1 MRRSFLAVLLI
12 TSLGVIATPAQSEVV
27 SADTKMTLV
36 KTITGDISPKSVRS
50 SGSGLVSAHN
60 MMYRHSV
67 TIYDA
72 NTFELVS
79 TVPDSVQLSKYGY
92 SKYSSIYKG
101 SPVEGAYSPDG
112 KYLYVTNYAMYGKG
126 FNREG
131 HDICSPASGYD
142 TSFLYRVNLAKYE
155 IDNVYPVGSVPKV
168 VEVTPDNKF
177 VLVSNWCSYDLTVI
191 SIASQKVVKTIKIGR
206 YPRGI
211 AVSNDSKFAY
221 VAEMGGNQIHVIDL
235 EDFSKTYIP
244 IGSNPRAIVLSPDN
258 KFVLV
263 SNWCSYDLK
272 VISVDSQ
279 KVVKTVKIGRYP
291 RGIAVSNDSK
301 FAYVAEM
308 GGNQIH
314 VINLEDFSKT
324 YIPIGSN
331 PRAIVLS
338 PDNSMMYVTM
348 NLSGK
353 VASWDLI
360 NNKAG
365 KSVKTGKAA
374 RSLAI
379 SSDGTALFVVNFV
392 SDTISKVRTSDMKVF
407 QSIKACNEPIGITY
421 DSPTSRTWVACYGG
435 AIKIFDNK

>member
-1 MRRSFLAVLLI
+1 MRRSFLAVLVI
-12 TSLGVIATPAQSEVV
+12 TSLCVIATPAQSEVV

-72 NTFELVS
+72 NTFELLK
-79 TVPDSVQLSKYGY
+79 TIPDSVQLSQYGY

-126 FNREG
+126 YSREG
-131 HDICSPASGYD
+131 HDTCSPASGYD
-142 TSFLYRVNLAKYE
+142 TSFLYRINLANYE

-177 VLVSNWCSYDLTVI
+177 VLVSNWCSYDLKVI
-191 SIASQKVVKTIKIGR
+191 SVDSQKTVKTIKIGR

-221 VAEMGGNQIHVIDL
+221 VAEMGG
-235 EDFSKTYIP
+235 S
-244 IGSNPRAIVLSPDN
+244 
-258 KFVLV
+258 
-263 SNWCSYDLK
+263 
-272 VISVDSQ
+272 
-279 KVVKTVKIGRYP
+279 
-291 RGIAVSNDSK
+291 
-301 FAYVAEM
+301 
-308 GGNQIH
+308 QIH
-314 VINLEDFSKT
+314 VINLENFSVS

-353 VASWDLI
+353 VASWDLV

-365 KSVKTGKAA
+365 KSVKTGKSA

-392 SDTISKVRTSDMKVF
+392 SDTISKVRTSDMKVV
-407 QSIKACNEPIGITY
+407 QNIKICNEPIGITY